1 MTKIIKKMVKYQVAK
16 LYKEVEAMRRK
27 ILAVVGALGLMA
39 AGSYVNAAP
48 PNGVVTIN
56 ATLLTSCSFTVPAST
71 ITATLDPAQ
80 GDVTAQGVPPLA
92 ITCTGNTN
100 YTINADNG
108 LHYDGQNRRVFN
120 AVANEYIPYQFDWN
134 PKSGSAQALIP
145 ITVNTQATFRVV
157 DFQGKPGGLYT
168 DIVTLTVNP

>member
-56 ATLLTSCSFTVPAST
+56 ATLLTSCSFTVPAS
-71 ITATLDPAQ
+71 
-80 GDVTAQGVPPLA
+80 
-92 ITCTGNTN
+92 N
-100 YTINADNG
+100 YS
-108 LHYDGQNRRVFN
+108 
-120 AVANEYIPYQFDWN
+120 N
-134 PKSGSAQALIP
+134 P
-145 ITVNTQATFRVV
+145 
-157 DFQGKPGGLYT
+157 
-168 DIVTLTVNP
+168 